1 MSIALQ
7 EIREILLAN
16 RDEKAIDAYKKFVP
30 GVVNLYG
37 VRTPVLNKLAGDY
50 KAGSFELAQQLW
62 KAGGYEERQ
71 IAAKILAKVAKKDP
85 ALSLK
90 LIKQWAPDITDWA
103 TCDALG
109 MQSLKPINKTYVE
122 EIFTLSEKLIKSNNL
137 WERRLALVL
146 VEWYTRDK
154 SYHPRIKK
162 LLDTVKDDKEY
173 YVKKAVQWIN
183 KNFAKGK

>member
-7 EIREILLAN
+7 EIRKVLIAN
-16 RDEKAIDAYKKFVP
+16 KDEKALEASKKFVP

-37 VRTPVLNKLAGDY
+37 VRMPIINKLVSDY
-50 KAGSFELAQQLW
+50 KAGSFELAQELW

-71 IAAKILAKVAKKDP
+71 IAAKILGKVAKKD
-85 ALSLK
+85 AVLSVQ

-109 MQSLKPINKTYVE
+109 MQSLKPINKTHAD
-122 EIFTLSEKLIKSNNL
+122 EIFTLSEKLIKSSSL

-146 VEWYTRDK
+146 VEWYTRHK
-154 SYHPRIKK
+154 QYHPRIKK
-162 LLDTVKDDKEY
+162 LLETVKDDKEY
-173 YVKKAVQWIN
+173 YVKKAVQWVN
-183 KNFAKGK
+183 KNFAKGR